1 MTKLNNKLHWTT
13 VYSEKLLLSVIG
25 LLTMIAAGQQV
36 YDMWLLQRVELAD
49 LFLLFIYAEVV
60 GMVGAFFVSKRIP
73 VVIPIIIAMTALC
86 RLIILQG
93 KESDPLT
100 LAVEAIAILVL
111 AAAVYIWKRS
121 ESI

>member
-1 MTKLNNKLHWTT
+1 MARLDNQLHWTT
-13 VYSEKLLLSVIG
+13 VYSEKLLLSIIG

-36 YDMWLLQRVELAD
+36 YDMWLLKRVELAD
-49 LFLLFIYAEVV
+49 LFLLFIYTDVV
-60 GMVGAFFVSKRIP
+60 GMVGAFFISKKIP

-93 KESDPLT
+93 KESDPFT
-100 LAVEAIAILVL
+100 LAVEAVAILIL

-121 ESI
+121 DN